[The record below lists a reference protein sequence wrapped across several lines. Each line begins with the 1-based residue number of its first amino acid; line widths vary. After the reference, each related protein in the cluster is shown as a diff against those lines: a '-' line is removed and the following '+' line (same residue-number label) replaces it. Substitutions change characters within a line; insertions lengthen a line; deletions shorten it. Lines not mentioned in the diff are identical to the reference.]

1 MSRLFDTSG
10 ADEAYD
16 NWLTTTPEDRAHQ
29 PECNCERCHAQHI
42 EMCEVP
48 ENARRI
54 DYQCCKDELDEWIE
68 NGKWCPE
75 HGSADMKEGGQC
87 ALCHPLS
94 HAVGQ

>member
-1 MSRLFDTSG
+1 MLLEIYESH
-10 ADEAYD
+10 
-16 NWLTTTPEDRAHQ
+16 P
-29 PECNCERCHAQHI
+29 PECNCQFHHAQHI
-42 EMCEVP
+42 ELGFVAEY
-48 ENARRI
+48 AKRI

-75 HGSADMKEGGQC
+75 HGSADMREDGLC